1 MAYNRATTFEKGK
14 QYTMLT
20 TVEGVY
26 KDGKIELNE
35 TPAGLD
41 GARVLVT
48 FLPDIALVS
57 QPQVLYGAWQ
67 GTMPDDLDLDAALKE
82 IRGEWMQEWEADKHE

>member
-1 MAYNRATTFEKGK
+1 
-14 QYTMLT
+14 MLT
-20 TVEGVY
+20 TIEGIY

-35 TPAGLD
+35 TPAGVV

-48 FLPDIALVS
+48 FLPDITPVL

-67 GTMPDDLDLDAALKE
+67 GKMPDDLDLDAALKE
-82 IRGEWMQEWEADKHE
+82 IRGEWLREWEAGEHE